1 MAPLTMLMLD
11 GLMVCTS
18 LLSGIF
24 GMAGGLV
31 LIGVLILLLPLPE
44 AMALHAVT
52 QMASNGWRG
61 TLWAKHIRWRIVAA
75 YVLGC
80 AVAIGLWALVRFV
93 PGKPL
98 ALIALGISPFLLH
111 LLPSSMKPDAESP
124 VQGAAYGVASMSLM
138 LLTGVAGPLLDAFF
152 LGGRLDRRGIIAT
165 KAGCQVFG
173 HAMKLLY
180 FGALIDQAASL
191 DPWLAAGAVCA
202 SFTGTFLAKPFL
214 EMLTDAQ
221 FKLWAGRIVTGI
233 ATYYIAQGLWLWVW
247 PQ

>member
-1 MAPLTMLMLD
+1 MAPMTMLMLI
-11 GLMVCTS
+11 GLMVFTS

-61 TLWAKHIRWRIVAA
+61 TLWVKHIRWRIVAA

-80 AVAIGLWALVRFV
+80 AVAIGLWSLVRFV

-111 LLPSSMKPDAESP
+111 LLPASLKPDAESP
-124 VQGAAYGVASMSLM
+124 AQGAAYGVASMSLM

-152 LGGRLDRRGIIAT
+152 LGGKLDRRGIIAT

-180 FGALIDQAASL
+180 FGGLIDQAATL
-191 DPWLAAGAVCA
+191 DPWLAVGAVCA
-202 SFTGTFLAKPFL
+202 SFAGTFLAKPFL

-221 FKLWAGRIVTGI
+221 FKLWAGRIVTTI

>member
-1 MAPLTMLMLD
+1 MAPLTMLLLI

-24 GMAGGLV
+24 GMAGGMV

-52 QMASNGWRG
+52 QMASNGWRSL
-61 TLWAKHIRWRIVAA
+61 LWLKHVRWRIVVA
-75 YVLGC
+75 YVVGC
-80 AVAIGLWALVRFV
+80 AAAITLWSLVRFV

-98 ALIALGISPFLLH
+98 ALIMLGVSPFLLH
-111 LLPSSMKPDAESP
+111 LLPHRMKPDAESP

-138 LLTGVAGPLLDAFF
+138 LVTGVAGPLLDSFF
-152 LGGRLDRRGIIAT
+152 LGGKLDRRGIIAT

-173 HAMKLLY
+173 HSMKLLY
-180 FGALIDQAASL
+180 FGGLIDQAAGV
-191 DPWLAAGAVCA
+191 DPWLAAGAVLA
-202 SFTGTFLAKPFL
+202 SMTGTMLAKPVL
-214 EMLTDAQ
+214 EKLSDVQ
-221 FKLWAGRIVTGI
+221 FKRWAGRLVTTI
-233 ATYYIAQGLWLWVW
+233 ASYYIAQGVWLWVW

>member
-1 MAPLTMLMLD
+1 MAPLTILMLL
-11 GLMVCTS
+11 GLMVGTS

-61 TLWAKHIRWRIVAA
+61 ALWLQHIRWRIVAA
-75 YVLGC
+75 YVAGC
-80 AVAIGLWALVRFV
+80 VVAITLWSLVRFV

-111 LLPSSMKPDAESP
+111 LLPARMKPDAESP

-138 LLTGVAGPLLDAFF
+138 LVTGVAGPLLDSFF
-152 LGGRLDRRGIIAT
+152 LGGKLDRRGIIAT
-165 KAGCQVFG
+165 KAGCQLFG
-173 HAMKLLY
+173 HALKLVY
-180 FGALIDQAASL
+180 FGGIIDQAAAI
-191 DPWLAAGAVCA
+191 DPWLAGGAVLA
-202 SFTGTFLAKPFL
+202 SMTGTLLAKPFL
-214 EMLTDAQ
+214 EALSDAQ
-221 FKLWAGRIVTGI
+221 FKRWAGRLVTGI
-233 ATYYIAQGLWLWVW
+233 ASYYIAQGLWLWVW
-247 PQ
+247 P

>member
-1 MAPLTMLMLD
+1 MAPLTILMLL
-11 GLMVCTS
+11 GLMVGTS

-61 TLWAKHIRWRIVAA
+61 ALWLQHIRWRIVAA
-75 YVLGC
+75 YVGGC
-80 AVAIGLWALVRFV
+80 VVAITLWSLVRFV

-111 LLPSSMKPDAESP
+111 LLPARMKPDAESP

-138 LLTGVAGPLLDAFF
+138 LVTGVAGPLLDSFF
-152 LGGRLDRRGIIAT
+152 LGGKLDRRGIIAT
-165 KAGCQVFG
+165 KAGCQLFG
-173 HAMKLLY
+173 HALKLVY
-180 FGALIDQAASL
+180 FGGIIDQAAAI
-191 DPWLAAGAVCA
+191 DPWLAGGAVLA
-202 SFTGTFLAKPFL
+202 SMTGTLLAKPFL
-214 EMLTDAQ
+214 EALSDAQ
-221 FKLWAGRIVTGI
+221 FKRWAGRLVTGI
-233 ATYYIAQGLWLWVW
+233 ASYYIAQGLWLWVW
-247 PQ
+247 P